1 MFDVK
6 NELINAFRQNKY
18 PILISAF
25 IFIASLILGYLFEP
39 MLYSYFNPVVED
51 LTNKVQ
57 TGVIKV
63 TFEIIFFNN
72 LNVIIRMFV
81 FGVIFCISG
90 VILSFN
96 GFFVGYY
103 AAASGDLGRV
113 LLLTVP
119 HGIFEFSSCILSCAA
134 SFVLFYSLYIFFK
147 TLLRQENNTVL
158 NKLKISVDAC
168 WDKFKQ
174 AWILFIIS
182 IILMA
187 VAGFIEVYLTMHIA
201 QFFM

>member
-6 NELINAFRQNKY
+6 KEVIIAFRENKY
-18 PILISAF
+18 PILISA
-25 IFIASLILGYLFEP
+25 ILFIASLILGYLFEP

-57 TGVIKV
+57 TGVIKL
-63 TFEIIFFNN
+63 TFDIIFFNN
-72 LNVIIRMFV
+72 LNIIIRMFV

-96 GFFVGYY
+96 GFFVGYF
-103 AAASGDLGRV
+103 AAASGDLPRV

-134 SFVLFYSLYIFFK
+134 GFVLFHSLYLFFK
-147 TLLRQENNTVL
+147 TLLIQENNSVL
-158 NKLKISVDAC
+158 NKLKISVDGC

-174 AWILFIIS
+174 AFILFIIS
-182 IILMA
+182 VILMA
-187 VAGFIEVYLTMHIA
+187 IAGLIEVYLTVYIA
-201 QFFM
+201 QFFI